1 MQEAKSP
8 LPQSMK
14 PPATN
19 LKTGFKNKYFINR
32 ELGWLEFNYRVLE
45 ETWDKDNPLFER
57 LKFLSIFSS
66 NLDEFFMVRVASLE
80 DQILAGYDIPDP
92 AGYSPQQQLEMIAA
106 KAKQMIKKQYSILN
120 KSIIPQLKKNGFN
133 LVDGARLDK
142 KQLAFVKNYFK
153 TTIYPVLTPM
163 AVDSSRPF
171 PLVQNRSL
179 NIAMLIRERKKD
191 TPTFATVQV
200 PSVLPRIVELPNKMN
215 DGRAFIL
222 LEEIILLFLD
232 KLFSSYEIMGASPYR
247 ITRNA
252 DLQFQEED
260 ATDLLQEIEKSL
272 KRRRWGAAIRLEIEA
287 SMSKELLDVL
297 QKALEIG
304 ENEIYSIKGPLD
316 LTFLMKTYSTPGF
329 EHLKFKPIEPLL
341 PPVYRDDRSMFN
353 IISEEDRFLY
363 HPYDSFDP
371 VVRLVQEAAED
382 PNVLAIKQTL
392 YRVSGDSP
400 IIKALGE
407 AADRGKQVTVLLEL
421 KARFDEES
429 NIQWAKK
436 LEQAGCHVIYG
447 LVGLKTHSK
456 ITLIVR
462 MEEDGIK
469 RYLHLGTG
477 NYNDNTAR
485 LYTDMGLFTSNE
497 LYGSEASAFF
507 NMLTGYSEPPDL
519 LKLTVA
525 PLNLRKF
532 FYKLIRE
539 EAENA
544 RSGKKAFIRAQMN
557 SLVDPR
563 IIAKLYRASQAG
575 VKIDLLVRGVCCL
588 RPGVKGVSENI
599 TVHSIVGRFL
609 EHSRIYHFHRGGLN
623 TVYLSS
629 ADWMTRNLNRR
640 VELLFEIENQDI
652 KDRIINILNTLLSD
666 TLKTRVLQK
675 DGSYK
680 WLDKRGKKK
689 LHAQAFFSEKADQ
702 EMKEY
707 FIEKQLY
714 DDSDKASALSI
725 KNSLKLEPNVLVS
738 ADEDET
744 AKEKAD

>member
-1 MQEAKSP
+1 
-8 LPQSMK
+8 MK

-19 LKTGFKNKYFINR
+19 LKTGFKYKHFINR
-32 ELGWLEFNYRVLE
+32 ELSWLEFNYRVLE
-45 ETWDKDNPLFER
+45 ETWDKYNPLFER

-80 DQILAGYDIPDP
+80 DQVLAGYDIPDP
-92 AGYSPQQQLEMIAA
+92 AGFSPQEQLELIAA
-106 KAKQMIKKQYSILN
+106 RAKKMIKKQYSIFN
-120 KSIIPQLKKNGFN
+120 KSIIPQLKKNGFTLTGREQLN
-133 LVDGARLDK
+133 KQQLDYI
-142 KQLAFVKNYFK
+142 KNYFK
-153 TTIYPVLTPM
+153 TRIYPVLTPM

-171 PLVQNRSL
+171 PLVLNRSL

-191 TPTFATVQV
+191 SPTFATVQV
-200 PSVLPRIVELPNKMN
+200 PSVLPRVVELPNKK
-215 DGRAFIL
+215 DTGRVFIL
-222 LEEIILLFLD
+222 LEEIILLYLD
-232 KLFSSYEIMGASPYR
+232 RLFSSYEIMCASPYR

-260 ATDLLQEIEKSL
+260 ATDLLKEIEKSL
-272 KRRRWGAAIRLEIEA
+272 KRRRWGAAIRLEIDA
-287 SMSKELLDVL
+287 GMSQELLAVL

-304 ENEIYSIKGPLD
+304 EKDIYTIKGPLD
-316 LTFLMKTYSTPGF
+316 LTFLMKTYATTGF
-329 EHLKFKPIEPLL
+329 EHLKFKPAEPLL
-341 PPVYRDDRSMFN
+341 PEVYRDERSMFD
-353 IISEEDRFLY
+353 IISEDDRFLY

-371 VVRLVQEAAED
+371 VVRFVQEAAED

-400 IIKALGE
+400 IIKALGD

-436 LEQAGCHVIYG
+436 LEQSGCHVIYG

-456 ITLIVR
+456 ITLVVR
-462 MEEDGIK
+462 MEDDRIR

-485 LYTDMGLFTSNE
+485 LYTDMGLFTASE
-497 LYGSEASAFF
+497 QYGSEASAFF

-519 LKLTVA
+519 FKLTAA
-525 PLNLRKF
+525 PLNLRKTF
-532 FYKLIRE
+532 NRLIRE

-544 RSGKKAFIRAQMN
+544 RNGKSALIKAQMN
-557 SLVDPR
+557 SLVDPK
-563 IIAKLYRASQAG
+563 IIAELYKASQAG
-575 VKIDLLVRGVCCL
+575 VKIELLVRGICCL
-588 RPGVKGVSENI
+588 RPNVPGVSDNI
-599 TVHSIVGRFL
+599 TVRSIVGRFL
-609 EHSRIYHFHRGGLN
+609 EHSRIYYFHRDGLSS
-623 TVYLSS
+623 VFLSS

-640 VELLFEIENQDI
+640 VELLFEIENEDI
-652 KDRIINILNTLLSD
+652 KKKVLNILDTLMSD
-666 TLKTRVLQK
+666 TLKTRILQN

-689 LHAQAFFSEKADQ
+689 LNAQAFLCEKADL

-707 FIEKQLY
+707 YLQKQLY
-714 DDSDKASALSI
+714 SDNNKAATLTVRSGEELEATGLTSKAEDDTGI
-725 KNSLKLEPNVLVS
+725 EE
-738 ADEDET
+738 ADQDN
-744 AKEKAD
+744 K